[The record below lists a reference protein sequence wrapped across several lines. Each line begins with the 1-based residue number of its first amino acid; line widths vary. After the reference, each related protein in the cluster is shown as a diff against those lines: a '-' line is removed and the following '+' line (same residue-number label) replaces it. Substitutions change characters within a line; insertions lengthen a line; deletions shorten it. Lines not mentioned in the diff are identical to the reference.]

1 MTRCMNI
8 LLTVVLVSMLAM
20 ATNTSM
26 ADGTGVVV
34 ICGPDIS
41 DQAHETINLDDLK
54 EGQLVSIPGYA
65 DFRIEKI
72 EFADWVEHTY
82 DLGDIEYG
90 YSSGESADFLRIRL
104 WVLNT
109 KTEPHDY
116 YRDFG
121 EILCDFAD
129 QYQFGGWLRQVG
141 MKSKKP
147 YDSENKH
154 YEIDPLYEGMYDV
167 FVTLP
172 NYVVGSKDP
181 LSVTFSFGGSEITCH
196 IRK

>member
-1 MTRCMNI
+1 MTRLMNV
-8 LLTVVLVSMLAM
+8 LLTLALVSMLAM
-20 ATNTSM
+20 TANTSM
-26 ADGTGVVV
+26 ADTTGVVI
-34 ICGPDIS
+34 ICGPD
-41 DQAHETINLDDLK
+41 ETSRECEPVNLNDLK

-72 EFADWVEHTY
+72 EFSDWVEHTY
-82 DLGDIEYG
+82 DLGDIEYV

-109 KTEPHDY
+109 NTEPHDY

-121 EILCDFAD
+121 EIVCDFAD
-129 QYQFGGWLRQVG
+129 KYQFGGWLRQVG

-154 YEIDPLYEGMYDV
+154 YEIDPLYEGMFDV

-172 NYVVGSKDP
+172 NYVVESKDL
-181 LSVTFSFGGSEITCH
+181 LSVTFSFGGNEITCQV
-196 IRK
+196 RK